1 MKLKTQNKVLIAL
14 AVFYGIGFL
23 VEVLAITYV
32 ALFVHSLQNGL
43 LQ

>member
-1 MKLKTQNKVLIAL
+1 MKVKTQNKVLIAL

-23 VEVLAITYV
+23 VEVLAITYI
-32 ALFVHSLQNGL
+32 AIFIYGLQNSL